1 MRRTRWV
8 RRPISLKPQTDPE
21 SVHVDAPVISVKGM
35 RITRGDLPIC
45 EAKKKAE
52 LAAPRGAARGWQKSA
67 EGIVGPSSTGPK
79 AQTSRKERSF
89 HFDGEGDA
97 DKREEE
103 PKFPGGG
110 SGRNLRDK
118 PAKASSTTAMKEN
131 TEPSTTQL
139 METVVERGNMKLALK
154 RVETNDGSAGIDE
167 MTVKELRGY
176 LKEHWPKIK
185 EQLLE
190 GSYRPAAVRGAE
202 IPKPSG
208 GMRQLGIPT
217 VPDRLIQQA
226 LNQVLSPIFERNF
239 SQSSYGFRPGRSAHQ
254 AVRRAQSYVASGKRW
269 LVDIDLEKFFDRVN
283 HDILMSRVARRV
295 SDKRVLL
302 LIRRYLQAGI
312 MQGGLVTAS
321 REGTPQGGPLSPL
334 LSNIML
340 DDLDRELE
348 RRGLRFCRYADDCNI
363 HVSSRRAGQR
373 VLGSVRNFLE
383 RRLKLKVNLEKSAV
397 ARPWQRKFLG
407 YSMTSHLRPR
417 LKVARQSVKRIR
429 DKLKE
434 SFRRGR
440 GRRLD
445 RFIGQ
450 ELNPILR
457 GWGNYFQLA
466 EVEGTFEEL
475 DGWVRRKLRQ
485 MLWRQWKRSHTRAT
499 RLMQRGL
506 AKERA
511 WKSAANGRGSWWNS
525 GASHMN
531 EAFPKRYFDHLG
543 LLSLLNHKRGVL
555 KTT

>member
-1 MRRTRWV
+1 MV
-8 RRPISLKPQTDPE
+8 REMPT
-21 SVHVDAPVISVKGM
+21 
-35 RITRGDLPIC
+35 
-45 EAKKKAE
+45 
-52 LAAPRGAARGWQKSA
+52 
-67 EGIVGPSSTGPK
+67 
-79 AQTSRKERSF
+79 
-89 HFDGEGDA
+89 
-97 DKREEE
+97 KREEK
-103 PKFPGGG
+103 PKFPGGS
-110 SGRNLRDK
+110 SGRNPRDK
-118 PAKASSTTAMKEN
+118 PVKASSTTAMGGN
-131 TEPSTTQL
+131 THPSTMQL
-139 METVVERGNMKLALK
+139 MEAVVERSNMTRALR
-154 RVETNDGSAGIDE
+154 RVESNAGSAGVDAME
-167 MTVKELRGY
+167 VGELRGY

-185 EQLLE
+185 EKLLE
-190 GSYRPAAVRGAE
+190 GSYQPVAVRRVE
-202 IPKPSG
+202 IAKPSG

-217 VPDRLIQQA
+217 VVDRLIQQA
-226 LNQVLSPIFERNF
+226 LNQVLSPIFDCNF

-254 AVRRAQSYVASGKRW
+254 AVRQAQAYVASGKRW

-334 LSNIML
+334 LSNITL
-340 DDLDRELE
+340 DDLDKELE
-348 RRGLRFCRYADDCNI
+348 RRGLWFCRYADDCNI

-373 VLGSVRNFLE
+373 VLTSVRNFLE

-407 YSMTSHLRPR
+407 YSMTIHLKPR
-417 LKVARQSVKRIR
+417 LKVARQSVNRIR
-429 DKLKE
+429 EKLKE

-445 RFIGQ
+445 RFIEQ

-466 EVEGTFEEL
+466 QVEGTFEEL

-485 MLWRQWKRSHTRAT
+485 ILWRQWKRSHTRAT

-506 AKERA
+506 DQERA

-525 GASHMN
+525 GALHMN
-531 EAFPKRYFDHLG
+531 EAFPKRHFDQVG
-543 LLSLLNHKRGVL
+543 LLSLLNQKRGVL

>member
-1 MRRTRWV
+1 M
-8 RRPISLKPQTDPE
+8 
-21 SVHVDAPVISVKGM
+21 VKEM
-35 RITRGDLPIC
+35 PT
-45 EAKKKAE
+45 
-52 LAAPRGAARGWQKSA
+52 
-67 EGIVGPSSTGPK
+67 
-79 AQTSRKERSF
+79 
-89 HFDGEGDA
+89 
-97 DKREEE
+97 KREEK

-118 PAKASSTTAMKEN
+118 PAKASSTTARKEE
-131 TEPSTTQL
+131 TDPSTTQL
-139 METVVERGNMKLALK
+139 MEAVVERSNMILALR
-154 RVETNDGSAGIDE
+154 RVEQNRGSAGIDE
-167 MTVKELRGY
+167 MPVEELRGY

-190 GSYRPAAVRGAE
+190 GSYRPTAVRGAE

-217 VPDRLIQQA
+217 VLDRLIQQA
-226 LNQVLSPIFERNF
+226 LNQVLSPIFDRNF
-239 SQSSYGFRPGRSAHQ
+239 SQWSYGFRPGRSAHQ
-254 AVRRAQSYVASGKRW
+254 AVRQAQAYVASGTRW

-312 MQGGLVTAS
+312 MQGGLMTAN

-348 RRGLRFCRYADDCNI
+348 RRGLWFCRYADDCNI

-373 VLGSVRNFLE
+373 VLGSVRKFLE
-383 RRLKLKVNLEKSAV
+383 RRLKLKLNLEKSAV

-407 YSMTSHLRPR
+407 YSMTSHLRPQ

-429 DKLKE
+429 GKLKE

-440 GRRLD
+440 GHRLD

-466 EVEGTFEEL
+466 QVEGTFEEL

-485 MLWRQWKRSHTRAT
+485 MLWRQWKRSPTRAA

-506 AKERA
+506 DKERA

-531 EAFPKRYFDHLG
+531 EAFPKRYFDQMG

-555 KTT
+555 KTI